1 MVQHRHI
8 PIREDELLD
17 VLSLLR
23 MIERVPDAIPIDIY
37 SRARELL
44 NALTKETTP

>member
-1 MVQHRHI
+1 MKQI
-8 PIREDELLD
+8 SIREDELLD

-23 MIERVPDAIPIDIY
+23 MIVRVPEAIPIDIY

-44 NALTKETTP
+44 VALSKETTT